1 MKNNLSNLDNENLDK
16 ITRTYVGT
24 LLHYSSYLPL
34 KKRII
39 RLRKI
44 YVKENK
50 NKALKE
56 SEISNSFKNYL
67 EINLNIKITENL

>member
-1 MKNNLSNLDNENLDK
+1 MTLITQVWRNNFGLLVGDGRTNSNGEVINDN
-16 ITRTYVGT
+16 
-24 LLHYSSYLPL
+24 
-34 KKRII
+34 
-39 RLRKI
+39 LRKI

-67 EINLNIKITENL
+67 ETNLNIKITENL